1 MMNQFYKIMLVG
13 FLGNLSWQTFGQATE
28 LKVVPKDSNTVLQAI
43 TKGKFYGQAR
53 LVSIFTD
60 NQSGLSDYNAT
71 ALGLGFGYRS
81 DVYKGFQMEIGGFVT
96 QNISSSD
103 FTIADPVTKAIDRY
117 EVGLYDLADV
127 SRKNLL
133 LRLQTLFL
141 KYQFKKSSV
150 LVGNY
155 IPKNL
160 FLNAQDGRMSPT
172 IVQGIAFDLRPNKKI
187 QVKLD
192 WILGVSPRST
202 THWYSVENSVGYYPL
217 GVNVNGTKSQ
227 YFGNITSA
235 GIGILDIYYTPNP
248 AVQVLVGNILAE
260 NMFNTAYLKT
270 EFTHKIDNSHRLM
283 IGALLVRQNAL
294 ENGGNADPLKTYFPT
309 QNQSLIINSRIGYS
323 ANSWET
329 SLNFGRTTAE
339 GRYLMPR
346 EWGVEQFY
354 TFLPRERIE
363 GVGDVWAYSTKLS
376 KTWFKKKLK
385 SELGYGYYRFPD
397 VKNVALNKYGI
408 PSFTQFTANVTFQFS
423 GKMKGLNA
431 QILFVRKDNR
441 GEIYDND
448 RYVINKVNMSQ
459 LNFVLNYQL

>member
-431 QILFVRKDNR
+431 QMLFVRKDNR

>member
-1 MMNQFYKIMLVG
+1 MLVG

-431 QILFVRKDNR
+431 QMLFVRKDNR